1 MTGSLQIKCGVYYA
15 VLSFKD
21 DSSKWRTKWLN
32 SKLEVKGNNKRKAHE
47 FLTKTLAEHEK
58 SNISFDKDIFFAD
71 YMLNWL
77 EIIKCSIEQNT
88 YESYVDIFK
97 RYIEPY
103 FKRKKITLQK
113 LEPYHI
119 QEYYTKQLE
128 SVSPNTVLKQHAN
141 IRKALQ
147 HAVKMNMIVYN
158 PSDRVTLPKKRKYT
172 AKFAN
177 DDQIN
182 DILGLFADEPMYP
195 AVLLTAFYALR
206 RSEVLG
212 LKWQSVD
219 FNNNTITIKD
229 TVVEYDTVIDKERT
243 KNKASHRTLPL
254 TTEISDYLKQ
264 LKQCQY
270 ENNTLLGSAYIQ
282 NDYVCKRANGEP
294 FRPNYITERFCKVI
308 RKSSVPK
315 IRFHDLRHSAASLL
329 LASGFSLKEIQEF
342 LGHGDL
348 GTTANIYAHLQF
360 QAKKDMAA
368 SMQSKLQI
376 HTVSQ
381 TH

>member
-1 MTGSLQIKCGVYYA
+1 L
-15 VLSFKD
+15 
-21 DSSKWRTKWLN
+21 
-32 SKLEVKGNNKRKAHE
+32 
-47 FLTKTLAEHEK
+47 KTLAEYETTK
-58 SNISFDKDIFFAD
+58 VSFDKDILFAD

-77 EIIKCSIEQNT
+77 EVVKCSIEQNT
-88 YESYVDIFK
+88 YESYTDIFT

-103 FKRKKITLQK
+103 FRRKKITLQK

-119 QEYYTKQLE
+119 QEYYANQLK

-158 PSDRVTLPKKRKYT
+158 PSDRVTLPKKQKYV
-172 AKFAN
+172 ANFLN

-182 DILGLFADEPMYP
+182 EVLGLFADEPMYP

-206 RSEVLG
+206 RSEVLA

-219 FNNNTITIKD
+219 FKNNTITIKD
-229 TVVEYDTVIDKERT
+229 TVVQYKTLIDKERT

-254 TTEISDYLKQ
+254 TDEISNYLQQ
-264 LKQCQY
+264 LKQRQL
-270 ENNTLLGSAYIQ
+270 ENSALLGSGYIQ
-282 NDYVCKRANGEP
+282 NDYVCKRDNGEP
-294 FRPNYITERFCKVI
+294 FRPNYITERFYRVI
-308 RKSSVPK
+308 RRSSIDN

-360 QAKKDMAA
+360 QAKKNMAA

-376 HTVSQ
+376 PIGVS